1 MASLRDAALSPVLLS
16 SQERIIQTL
25 NLSRQNDNRHVG
37 VSVAVVFNDAAFER
51 VQSQL
56 FDDSVSFFGAE
67 FVEVPDG
74 EESRVGRRVP
84 V

>member
-1 MASLRDAALSPVLLS
+1 MF
-16 SQERIIQTL
+16 
-25 NLSRQNDNRHVG
+25 LSRQNDNRHVG